1 MSNYTLTIRIPQAG
15 NKEIQYSLDLT
26 GLYENYPEDYFRK
39 PENSLLV
46 HEKLQSDSAREIS
59 QPILD
64 LMLAKWIADIKCG
77 LHNTVFITD
86 LPPTSNMR
94 ASANSF
100 DSSPSSA
107 NPVPN
112 YPQPK
117 KPLRTNTQNFTSTS
131 PLQTEVLPSPNKISP
146 DVRVDT
152 NKADF

>member
-15 NKEIQYSLDLT
+15 NKEVQYSLDLT
-26 GLYENYPEDYFRK
+26 GIYENYPEDYFRK
-39 PENSLLV
+39 PENSLLIR
-46 HEKLQSDSAREIS
+46 EKLQSDSAREIS

-77 LHNTVFITD
+77 LHNTVFVAD
-86 LPPTSNMR
+86 LPPTNNMR
-94 ASANSF
+94 SSTSSF
-100 DSSPSSA
+100 APPLSSL
-107 NPVPN
+107 NQVPN

-117 KPLRTNTQNFTSTS
+117 KPLRTNTQNSTPTS
-131 PLQTEVLPSPNKISP
+131 PPQTEVLPSIPKISP